1 MGPLPMRVEWRF
13 VPMGHMAQC
22 VMTGGMNLMPESS
35 ADNWDMTLMV
45 MFFFIEMTPYYKSN
59 SFHFQMWFQ

>member
-35 ADNWDMTLMV
+35 VDNWDIMLMV
-45 MFFFIEMTPYYKSN
+45 RAFQHKQLYSAIPYN
-59 SFHFQMWFQ
+59 L

>member
-35 ADNWDMTLMV
+35 ADNLDMTLMV
-45 MFFFIEMTPYYKSN
+45 NTLLLKVTNFVPLSL
-59 SFHFQMWFQ
+59 QMWSQ

>member
-1 MGPLPMRVEWRF
+1 
-13 VPMGHMAQC
+13 MGHMAQC

-45 MFFFIEMTPYYKSN
+45 RQSK
-59 SFHFQMWFQ
+59 

>member
-35 ADNWDMTLMV
+35 ADNWDMLLMV
-45 MFFFIEMTPYYKSN
+45 RSSHGSELMQYYVLS
-59 SFHFQMWFQ
+59 QMWFL